1 MIRLMLALMVCGC
14 FMPACCSI
22 EECSKCDGQ
31 CQCAAKCEKAGAG
44 AESAQAAEATHVITF
59 ETNYYVS
66 GPQQARPP
74 EGKFAAGTKVSL
86 IGDAGSY
93 SLVRALD
100 GRQGYVSTD
109 ALKALK

>member
-1 MIRLMLALMVCGC
+1 MIRLILTLMVCGC
-14 FMPACCSI
+14 FMLACCSI
-22 EECSKCDGQ
+22 DECSKCDGE
-31 CQCAAKCEKAGAG
+31 CQCAAKCGKAEAG
-44 AESAQAAEATHVITF
+44 AEPEQAAEATHVITY
-59 ETNYYVS
+59 ETDYYVS

-74 EGKFAAGTKVSL
+74 EGKFAAGTKVTL

-109 ALKALK
+109 ALKAVK